1 MTILLLLRLL
11 SATLLTCSSSS
22 LILTVFLL
30 WKQYIWGRELLLDAL
45 MSVHVK
51 KILIDSLKSRELSI
65 VDLSKALGSL
75 SGVTEVNIVVV
86 EVDSNTETLKVTMQ
100 KVRFQQQLLIM

>member
-1 MTILLLLRLL
+1 M
-11 SATLLTCSSSS
+11 
-22 LILTVFLL
+22 
-30 WKQYIWGRELLLDAL
+30 LLDAL

-86 EVDSNTETLKVTMQ
+86 EVDSNTETLKVTMHGPQ
-100 KVRFQQQLLIM
+100 IIYSEVKEVMGKYGVSNGETW